1 MTNIRPTPQGTTTM
15 RRKPIQSYDDFIK
28 ELRAKSVADAI
39 ETQRKLQKSL
49 STVDSETAGFG
60 EFCVVSLFI
69 IGGLI
74 AGAYIMGLI

>member
-1 MTNIRPTPQGTTTM
+1 M

-39 ETQRKLQKSL
+39 ETQRKIQKSL

-60 EFCVVSLFI
+60 EFCVWI
-69 IGGLI
+69 IFSILGL
-74 AGAYIMGLI
+74 GAIGYIFGII